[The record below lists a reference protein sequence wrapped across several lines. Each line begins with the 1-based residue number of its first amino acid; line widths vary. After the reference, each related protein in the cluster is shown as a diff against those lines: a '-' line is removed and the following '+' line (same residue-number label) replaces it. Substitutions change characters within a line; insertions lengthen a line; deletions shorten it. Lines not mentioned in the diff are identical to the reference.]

1 MAPTTKQALLD
12 LPARRSSRRNKENS
26 LKEKR
31 TASLPPTTTSAASDP
46 RNLGRVT
53 KTPTK
58 NGSPLKA
65 LGVSPLRSAAA
76 SPRKVSSPLR
86 ALGNSQMR
94 SSSPRRVLAEIAT
107 GDQVSPTLRL
117 PEKIHAYISHLI
129 NSEYVT

>member
-65 LGVSPLRSAAA
+65 LGVSPLRSAA